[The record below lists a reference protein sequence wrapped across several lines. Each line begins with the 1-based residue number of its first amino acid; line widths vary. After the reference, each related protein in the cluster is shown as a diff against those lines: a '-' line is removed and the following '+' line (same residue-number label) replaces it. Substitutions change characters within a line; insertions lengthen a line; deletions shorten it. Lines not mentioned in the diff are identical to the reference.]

1 MSFEPVEP
9 VGSFQP
15 VGSFEPVGSFQP
27 VGSFE
32 PVDGLIQLG
41 HFSQFSVI

>member
-1 MSFEPVEP
+1 MSSEQVEP

-15 VGSFEPVGSFQP
+15 VGSFELVGSFQP

-41 HFSQFSVI
+41 HFSQFWVI

>member
-1 MSFEPVEP
+1 VSFEPVEP

-15 VGSFEPVGSFQP
+15 VGSFELVGSFQP

-41 HFSQFSVI
+41 HFSQFWVI

>member
-41 HFSQFSVI
+41 HFSQFWVI